1 MLPRSG
7 FAADTA
13 YTTSFW
19 GYELYIY
26 LTTHPKV
33 IPLLNLVREEIR
45 FYTGH
50 DLCSA
55 RHFSFV
61 FWAQSAPSLNEY
73 PLHFGENNFQFGQ
86 SFHFHGVLNLYFNE
100 PVASVL
106 LITRSLDLAC
116 FMTSGKV
123 VGSDIAVSR

>member
-1 MLPRSG
+1 MFG
-7 FAADTA
+7 
-13 YTTSFW
+13 
-19 GYELYIY
+19 
-26 LTTHPKV
+26 
-33 IPLLNLVREEIR
+33 
-45 FYTGH
+45 
-50 DLCSA
+50 
-55 RHFSFV
+55 
-61 FWAQSAPSLNEY
+61 SLNILFILEKTIFN
-73 PLHFGENNFQFGQ
+73 LDK